1 VWAAQLDFGA
11 SKVRRGDWSGIYMII
26 VVIIA
31 AVLVITLVKP
41 LFAQA
46 AETSQTN
53 LGYGTEYVRAAL
65 GLF

>member
-1 VWAAQLDFGA
+1 M
-11 SKVRRGDWSGIYMII
+11 RRGDWSGVYMII

-41 LFAQA
+41 LFASA
-46 AETSQTN
+46 AETSQSN